1 MSVERPEVSE
11 KREGIRDLGVLD
23 MVRILYSY
31 IYYILTDSVLL
42 QISIIS
48 LLIFVFVVLRLI

>member
-11 KREGIRDLGVLD
+11 KGDWGVLD
-23 MVRILYSY
+23 CTGYGGIL
-31 IYYILTDSVLL
+31 IHTDSVLL